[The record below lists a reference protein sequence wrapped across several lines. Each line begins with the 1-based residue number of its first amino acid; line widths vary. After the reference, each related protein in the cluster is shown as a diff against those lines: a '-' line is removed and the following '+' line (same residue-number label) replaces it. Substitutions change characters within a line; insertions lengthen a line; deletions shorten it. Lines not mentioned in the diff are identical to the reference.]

1 MSAVEKP
8 LFSIEFPSL
17 VRTSVLLERGCPD
30 APKHP
35 FLPCYRVR
43 IPEINFTQATVPP
56 KLEYALGIEDL
67 SKVQPNL
74 AGSRNMLEPAVITP
88 SAFTVARPQAGEYAP
103 HYDRYIS
110 LIQGEDIL
118 NTLDQQRR
126 KMMLLLSCRNEE
138 EGDFRCAPE
147 KWSAKEVLGH
157 ICDTERIFAY
167 RALRIARAD
176 TTPLAGFE
184 QDDYV
189 RNGPF
194 AQRPVADLVED
205 FIAVRRATL
214 SLLRNLDEA
223 AWTRRGI
230 ANKSEISV
238 RALAY
243 IIAGHEL
250 HHRRI
255 LEEKYF
261 AASR

>member
-1 MSAVEKP
+1 MS
-8 LFSIEFPSL
+8 
-17 VRTSVLLERGCPD
+17 
-30 APKHP
+30 
-35 FLPCYRVR
+35 
-43 IPEINFTQATVPP
+43 
-56 KLEYALGIEDL
+56 
-67 SKVQPNL
+67 
-74 AGSRNMLEPAVITP
+74 EPAVITSP
-88 SAFTVARPQAGEYAP
+88 AFTIARPQAGEYAP
-103 HYDRYIS
+103 YYDRYIS
-110 LIQGEDIL
+110 LVITQAQGEDIL

-126 KMMLLLSCRNEE
+126 QTMLLLSGRDDDD
-138 EGDFRCAPE
+138 GDFRYAPE
-147 KWSAKEVLGH
+147 KWTAKEVLGH
-157 ICDTERIFAY
+157 VCDTERIFAY
-167 RALRIARAD
+167 RALRISRAD
-176 TTPLAGFE
+176 ATPLEGFE

-194 AQRPVADLVED
+194 AQRPLADLVED

-230 ANKSEISV
+230 ANKNEVSV

-261 AASR
+261 ARS